1 MFAATN
7 LDMFRSS
14 AMSIITAA
22 YLDVSMRSAVRIR
35 HRRNVMTAACRDV
48 SMRSAVRI
56 RHRRNVMTAAYLDV
70 SWWVSAVLIK

>member
-35 HRRNVMTAACRDV
+35 HRRNVMTAAYR
-48 SMRSAVRI
+48 
-56 RHRRNVMTAAYLDV
+56 DV